1 MVSAAGSFQSGE
13 KGIKMR
19 MILVRSLGRLYNV
32 NDELFTQN
40 LSVLLCKMVLNPG
53 ATELQIIVIN
63 LQYIFPSNNSHRE
76 AKTSYNLVGLALNHQ
91 QNMKFFPLR
100 RNQQLLV
107 L

>member
-40 LSVLLCKMVLNPG
+40 LSVLLCKMVLNP
-53 ATELQIIVIN
+53 AAN
-63 LQYIFPSNNSHRE
+63 D
-76 AKTSYNLVGLALNHQ
+76 SY
-91 QNMKFFPLR
+91 
-100 RNQQLLV
+100 
-107 L
+107 